1 MPRLKE
7 NRTNNMWQA
16 LARLRHPGVTFVPRA
31 ATPESPVDAVVTGT
45 DGAKRIVGTWTP
57 GFGGG
62 VQLPSAKA
70 EYDASTMTEASLK
83 AVARRLQDEE
93 PELKW
98 SHALEGA
105 AIRYGFNTYNAALF
119 HLKRKETM

>member
-1 MPRLKE
+1 MPRPKQ

-16 LARLRHPGVTFVPRA
+16 LARLRHPDVTFVPRTSA
-31 ATPESPVDAVVTGT
+31 PESTVDAVVKRE
-45 DGAKRIVGTWTP
+45 DGSWRVVGTWTP
-57 GFGGG
+57 GEGGG
-62 VQLPSAKA
+62 VLLSSAKA
-70 EYDASTMTEASLK
+70 QYDAAEMTESRLK
-83 AVARRLQDEE
+83 AVARRLQDET

-119 HLKRKETM
+119 HLKSKENT